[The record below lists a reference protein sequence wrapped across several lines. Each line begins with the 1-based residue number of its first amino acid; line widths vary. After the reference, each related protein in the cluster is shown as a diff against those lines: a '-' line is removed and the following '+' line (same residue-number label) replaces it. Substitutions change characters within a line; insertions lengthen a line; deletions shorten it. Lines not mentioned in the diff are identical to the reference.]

1 MPEEIRLW
9 RVGDGDQLREVAS
22 SRLDLEERLEKWLA
36 EDISVLSS
44 DLLVIGRQVAT
55 EYGGIIDLLCINP
68 AGDLVIVELKRDK
81 TPREI
86 TAQVLDYA
94 SWVRD
99 LSHDSISHQANAYL
113 KDRGPLEKRFPEEF
127 GIELPEVLNSGHAM
141 IVVGS
146 SIDDS
151 TERIINYLS
160 DEYGTNIN
168 AATFRFY
175 SDTDLGELLGR
186 VFLIEPEAVDY
197 KSRTKTSS
205 KRKPN
210 LTYEQLEAVA
220 DEKGVGNLYRHAFE
234 GLGRVFSKGTTRT
247 TTGFAAN
254 FDGSRNVVFNLLPFE
269 SNPEKG
275 LFFQAYSVRL
285 GQLTELPREKVE
297 GALPSPVEPW
307 AYANEPDPSW
317 HGCTGYFQSISQ
329 IEDFTHFLHEALHL
343 DSGGAA

>member
-9 RVGDGDQLREVAS
+9 RVGEGDQLAEVQA

-36 EDISVLSS
+36 EDISVLSPN
-44 DLLVIGRQVAT
+44 LLVIGRQVAT

-68 AGDLVIVELKRDK
+68 VGDLVIVELKRDK

-99 LSHDSISHQANAYL
+99 LSHDSISHQADAYL
-113 KDRGPLEKRFPEEF
+113 KDRGPLERRFPEEF

-160 DEYGTNIN
+160 DEYGANIN

-175 SDTDLGELLGR
+175 RDSKLGELLGR
-186 VFLIEPEAVDY
+186 VFLLEPEAVDY
-197 KSRTKTSS
+197 KTRTKSSS

-220 DEKGVGNLYRHAFE
+220 DEKGVGDLYRYAFE
-234 GLGRVFSKGTTRT
+234 EFSRHFSKGTTQST
-247 TTGFAAN
+247 AGFAAK
-254 FDGSRNVVFNLLPFE
+254 FSGSRNVVFNLLPFE
-269 SNPEKG
+269 SSSGRG

-285 GQLTELPREKVE
+285 GQLTKVSREEVE
-297 GALPSPVEPW
+297 AVLPSPVEPW
-307 AYANEPDPSW
+307 AYGIIEETDPFL
-317 HGCTGYFQSISQ
+317 HGCTGYFRSIDE
-329 IEDFTHFLHEALHL
+329 IKGFFRFLASRL
-343 DSGGAA
+343 